1 MSDAY
6 PPNQRPNS
14 VPPDLHDEDE
24 LPIHRGDPPRF
35 RRNTFAAV
43 ALGAVA
49 LAAGGYAVTALWD
62 RKPASRETRID
73 ARREAAVAT
82 PGAEAV
88 SWSPPDRAQVQRAY
102 ADAVRVY
109 AAEGL
114 SGLARQ
120 GQTCFATLN
129 SAPSYAALDYCLA
142 LDAIGAEVQRRLSAG
157 AAPDPQ
163 SWFGQ
168 SDPRG
173 LNAARVVLAGQ
184 SDPSARLIDVRR
196 MAQELVRQ
204 ADARARAT
212 TAAATPVPA
221 VPVPAPVTEPADA
234 SPTVTAEAPVPAA
247 KAPPPVVKAAPKPTV
262 LAQAPAVKAPATKA
276 PAAKAPPP
284 KSAPKPVVVAKAPA
298 QKTPAP
304 KAAPAPAP
312 VREAAV
318 RPSFNC
324 RYARSP
330 AEQMVCSN
338 SRLADADQ
346 RLDSVFRRA
355 MARAENPAALRRQ
368 QDRWLAARERAAR
381 LDGEQ
386 GVLEVYELRIDE
398 LREQF

>member
-6 PPNQRPNS
+6 PPNGRPNS
-14 VPPDLHDEDE
+14 VPPDLEEDE
-24 LPIHRGDPPRF
+24 LPIHRGEPPRF
-35 RRNTFAAV
+35 RRNLFAA
-43 ALGAVA
+43 LGLGVIA
-49 LAAGGYAVTALWD
+49 LAAGAYAVHSLWD
-62 RKPASRETRID
+62 RAPRQSTITAERKAPDLPA
-73 ARREAAVAT
+73 
-82 PGAEAV
+82 GAEAV
-88 SWSPPDRAQVQRAY
+88 GWSPPDQGQVRRAY

-120 GQTCFATLN
+120 GQTCFSTLN
-129 SAPSYAALDYCLA
+129 SAPSYATLDYCLA

-168 SDPRG
+168 ADVRG

-184 SDPSARLIDVRR
+184 SDASARLIDVRR
-196 MAQELVRQ
+196 MAQGLVRE
-204 ADARARAT
+204 ADARTR
-212 TAAATPVPA
+212 AAAAPPVVPAPTTPVVQPA
-221 VPVPAPVTEPADA
+221 VPAPAEPAPTVVAEAPRPAVKVVPPA
-234 SPTVTAEAPVPAA
+234 QKAAPRPTVTAQAP
-247 KAPPPVVKAAPKPTV
+247 APK
-262 LAQAPAVKAPATKA
+262 APAVKTPPAPRPT
-276 PAAKAPPP
+276 
-284 KSAPKPVVVAKAPA
+284 VVAKAPV
-298 QKTPAP
+298 QKAPAP
-304 KAAPAPAP
+304 KAAPPP
-312 VREAAV
+312 VREASV

-324 RYARSP
+324 RYARSVS
-330 AEQMVCSN
+330 ERMVCSN

-386 GVLEVYELRIDE
+386 GVLQIYELRIDE
-398 LREQF
+398 LREEY